1 MTNTPPPNLNFA
13 THPGASGTP
22 PMTASPQTN
31 GAIRLPGTP
40 QMHPQQGIRMSSP
53 APNYFGSSTNSTP
66 AVTPIATNVNPA
78 MGYGMNGGGMGGM
91 GMGMGMGMMGGTT
104 MVPQQGHSQ
113 QAQLHQTL
121 QPQQRPMQAQVQQ
134 QPFHTT
140 QQQQVQ
146 SSTTPATSQAQGKDP
161 FADLVG
167 LF

>member
-1 MTNTPPPNLNFA
+1 
-13 THPGASGTP
+13 
-22 PMTASPQTN
+22 
-31 GAIRLPGTP
+31 
-40 QMHPQQGIRMSSP
+40 
-53 APNYFGSSTNSTP
+53 
-66 AVTPIATNVNPA
+66 
-78 MGYGMNGGGMGGM
+78 
-91 GMGMGMGMMGGTT
+91 